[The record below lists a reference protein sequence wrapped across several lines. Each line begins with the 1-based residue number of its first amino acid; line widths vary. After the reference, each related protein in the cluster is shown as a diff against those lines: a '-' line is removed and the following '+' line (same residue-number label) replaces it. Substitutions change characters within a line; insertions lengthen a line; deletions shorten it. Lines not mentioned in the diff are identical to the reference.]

1 MNKLTITPKGDREI
15 VFTRQF
21 NAPRQL
27 VFDAH
32 TKPAMLTR
40 WLGVGVLDGWTFAV
54 CDVDL
59 RVGGSYRWVWRGP
72 NGEEMGMRGTYVEI
86 APPDRLV
93 TTERFDESWYEGGAT
108 GTMILTEKEGRTT
121 MTTTMR
127 YDSKAARDSVLAS
140 DMESGMVGGYNNLEA
155 QLPAFAKETV

>member
-1 MNKLTITPKGDREI
+1 MNKLTITSKGDREI
-15 VFTRQF
+15 VFTREF

-32 TKPAMLTR
+32 TRPELLTR
-40 WLGVGVLDGWTFAV
+40 WLGVGFIEGWTFAV
-54 CDVDL
+54 CEVDL

-72 NGEEMGMRGTYVEI
+72 GGEEMGMRGTYVEI
-86 APPDRLV
+86 APPERLV
-93 TTERFDESWYEGGAT
+93 TTEKYDEPWYEGAAT
-108 GTMILTEKEGRTT
+108 GTMILTEKGGRTT

-140 DMESGMVGGYNNLEA
+140 DMESGMVGGYDNLEA
-155 QLPAFAKETV
+155 QLPEFARQTV